1 MELLGYI
8 KELILMNDCVIIPGF
23 GGFVT
28 NYKQAAIHSSQFTAP
43 GKSVSFNKKLNFNDG
58 LFINHVASAEALN
71 YIAARKKVNLL
82 VQELNYRLTDGEEVL
97 IPGLGSLQY
106 DEQQHLV
113 FKPDIAGNLNVDAF
127 GLSTFSY
134 ESLFAR
140 QVARKAVSQEERQ
153 AVEVIF
159 QKRTLKKVLVAIPLL
174 FGLAVI
180 PLKNNTSNIQKSSI
194 SDLREMMMPQAAPAE
209 EEIVVAEESLA
220 NTDPEEVA
228 AAEEMVSE
236 DLAANFAEESRYF
249 LIVGSFRNQENVEV
263 FIDQLDAKGFQGTDL
278 GVIKGLHYI
287 SLGGFTN
294 IDDAMEA
301 RGNYLSQSA
310 GSGAWIYKKMN

>member
-8 KELILMNDCVIIPGF
+8 KELLLLNDCVIIPGF

-28 NYKQAAIHSSQFTAP
+28 NYKQAGIHSSQFTAP

-71 YIAARKKVNLL
+71 YIAAKKKVNLL

-127 GLSTFSY
+127 GLGAFSY

-140 QVARKAVSQEERQ
+140 QVARKAVSQQDRQ

-159 QKRTLKKVLVAIPLL
+159 QKRSLKKVLVALPLL

-180 PLKNNTSNIQKSSI
+180 PLKNNTSILQKSNI
-194 SDLREMMMPQAAPAE
+194 SDIREMMLPKPAPVQ
-209 EEIVVAEESLA
+209 EEIVPEETFDATTEVSAVESDEIAEETISTF
-220 NTDPEEVA
+220 NEE
-228 AAEEMVSE
+228 
-236 DLAANFAEESRYF
+236 NRYF
-249 LIVGSFRNQENVEV
+249 LIVGSFRNKANAQV
-263 FIDQLDAKGFQGTDL
+263 FIDQLDDDGFQGTDL
-278 GVIKGLHYI
+278 GIIKGLHYI

-301 RGNYLSQSA
+301 RGNYMSQSK